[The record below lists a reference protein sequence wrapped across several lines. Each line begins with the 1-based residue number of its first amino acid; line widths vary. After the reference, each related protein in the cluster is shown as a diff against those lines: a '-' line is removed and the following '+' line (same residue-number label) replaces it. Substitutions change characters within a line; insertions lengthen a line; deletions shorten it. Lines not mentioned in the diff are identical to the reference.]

1 MFYPFFYQF
10 FTFEKPAF
18 GTALIHFTE
27 NKKLTEKLRIINQ
40 LIRKSLHCIKYVRK
54 RVLSERIFTYKN
66 RIVSDSVLIREFK
79 CQRKPVFLH
88 ILCWNVVNLLRF
100 QNILWSQACRHI
112 YIKTYYVQ
120 SVCLPGTTQHSLKQK
135 HFHQSARSHA
145 TNNELT
151 PNVWL

>member
-1 MFYPFFYQF
+1 MIDWFFILNKHWHPSNAKILIKFSISLLWIKFPKMFYPFFYQF

-18 GTALIHFTE
+18 GTALIRFTE

-100 QNILWSQACRHI
+100 
-112 YIKTYYVQ
+112 
-120 SVCLPGTTQHSLKQK
+120 
-135 HFHQSARSHA
+135 
-145 TNNELT
+145 
-151 PNVWL
+151 